1 VRSGTLIFAFGL
13 PFNVQSLQRTPLKMI
28 LFSFVFALP
37 MQLALWLHPMHVSV
51 TEIEM
56 NDKAKRL
63 EIMMRVFIDDLE
75 VTLRRNFKQ
84 PELDVLEPKGQSLDD
99 MMKSYLKARF
109 QVTLDGKPQ
118 IVSYIGHERDHE
130 AFVFYIEVEK
140 VKKWKSIQVQNSI
153 ITEIYDDQSNLVHVT
168 VAETVRSLRLT
179 RAKPADMIT
188 FELK

>member
-1 VRSGTLIFAFGL
+1 M
-13 PFNVQSLQRTPLKMI
+13 MI
-28 LFSFVFALP
+28 LYSILVALP
-37 MQLALWLHPMHVSV
+37 LQLAAWVHPMHVSV

-56 NDKAKRL
+56 NDKEKRL

-84 PELDVLEPKGQSLDD
+84 PTLDVIEPKGQTLDEL
-99 MMKSYLKARF
+99 MQSYLKTRF
-109 QVTLDGKPQ
+109 QVSLDGKSQ
-118 IVSYIGHERDHE
+118 VIKYLGHERDHE

-140 VKKWKSIQVQNSI
+140 VKKWKAIQVQNSI

-179 RAKPADMIT
+179 RAKPTDVIT
-188 FELK
+188 FESK